1 MKTVA
6 TVNVVIFG
14 IVSAIGIYL
23 GIDPKKWQTWLLSL
37 YGFLT
42 FFLVGIAGTGNFYE
56 SVKLGVLVTFAFT
69 FGGIITFW
77 NRERARKWL
86 QEQEAKELESIQ
98 KLDMR
103 NSSEDK
109 KRDNK

>member
-6 TVNVVIFG
+6 TANGVIF
-14 IVSAIGIYL
+14 IIILSIAIYIGL
-23 GIDPKKWQTWLLSL
+23 NPKKWQTWLLSL

-42 FFLVGIAGTGNFYE
+42 FFLAGIVGTGNFYE
-56 SVKLGVLVTFAFT
+56 SIKAGALGIAVI
-69 FGGIITFW
+69 FGGIVTYW

-86 QEQEAKELESIQ
+86 QEHEEKELESIQ

-103 NSSEDK
+103 TSSKKK
-109 KRDNK
+109 KR

>member
-6 TVNVVIFG
+6 TVSVVVFAIVWG
-14 IVSAIGIYL
+14 IAIYIGL
-23 GIDPKKWQTWLLSL
+23 DPKKWQTWLLGL

-42 FFLVGIAGTGNFYE
+42 FFLVGIVGTGNFYE
-56 SVKLGVLVTFAFT
+56 SVKVGAIATFAFT
-69 FGGIITFW
+69 FGGIITYW

-86 QEQEAKELESIQ
+86 QEHEASEMESIQ

-103 NSSEDK
+103 SSSKNK